1 MAVSTICLIIL
12 YLDVL
17 AQLNTGYIDKGK
29 LIKHRELV
37 LIKYVRFQ
45 LWLDL
50 LSIIAVTVYVAS
62 NDYSYC
68 YVRLVFYLR
77 ITSVI
82 EIDK

>member
-45 LWLDL
+45 FWLDL